1 MDMWKVDMTED
12 QADELLLVMSQMW
25 FKNVSMPVGTL
36 KIWTSVLHDLDYDSV
51 RTTVKELVRENPY
64 WPSIAEF
71 KNEYQNIIRRNQ
83 MVVKPIEREY
93 LPREENVRRLRE
105 LRKQLREGTIEG

>member
-1 MDMWKVDMTED
+1 MWEVDVTED
-12 QADELLLVMSQMW
+12 QADEMLLIMSQMW
-25 FKNVSMPVGTL
+25 WKNSSMPEGTL
-36 KIWTSVLHDLDYDSV
+36 KIWASVLHDLDYDSV
-51 RTTVKELVRENPY
+51 KTTVKELVRGNPY

-71 KNEYQNIIRRNQ
+71 RNQYQNIVKRNS
-83 MVVKPIEREY
+83 MAVKAIQRDY